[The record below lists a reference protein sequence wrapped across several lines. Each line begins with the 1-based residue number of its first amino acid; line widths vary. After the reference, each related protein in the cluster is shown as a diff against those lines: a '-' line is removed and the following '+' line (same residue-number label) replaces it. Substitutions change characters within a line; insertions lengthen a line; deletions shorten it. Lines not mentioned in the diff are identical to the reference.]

1 MPYHSIIIVS
11 MTLASYA
18 IRNDQTRGRRHPEP
32 EHPYRSPFQRDRDRI
47 IHARAFRR
55 LEYKTQVF
63 VNHEG
68 DHYRTRLTHSLEVAQ
83 ITRTVAGTLELNSD
97 LAEGLALSHDMGHPP
112 FGHSGQ
118 DVLDAL
124 MKPYGGFEHN
134 LQTLRIVEK
143 LEEKYIG
150 FPGLNLSFESREGI
164 VKHSAQYKG
173 RPNPPEFLREY
184 DLDSCPPIE
193 AQIIDLCD
201 EIAYN
206 NHDLDDGL
214 ESRLLN
220 LDELVSKV
228 TIFRE
233 IFEKVKIENPSAH
246 VKLLINATIIQ
257 LINIL
262 VTDLI
267 SNVKRVVQEKRIQTL
282 DDVRKAPTL
291 LVSFSNDVADM
302 NRELK
307 THLLTRMY
315 HHYRVQRMKNKAQ
328 RILEAL
334 FKAYQED
341 PGLLPTRYQTK
352 MREEGKERV
361 ICDYIAGMTDRFAI
375 DEHAKLFDPREKV

>member
-1 MPYHSIIIVS
+1 MRSIIKT

-18 IRNDQTRGRRHPEP
+18 IHNDESRGRRYPEP

-47 IHARAFRR
+47 IHSRAFRR

-68 DHYRTRLTHSLEVAQ
+68 DHYRTRLTHSIEVAQ
-83 ITRTVAGTLELNSD
+83 ISRTVSSALGLNMD

-124 MKPYGGFEHN
+124 MKPFGGFEHN

-143 LEEKYIG
+143 LEEKYIK
-150 FPGLNLSFESREGI
+150 FPGLNLTFESREGI
-164 VKHSAQYKG
+164 VKHSTQYKG
-173 RPNPPEFLREY
+173 RPNPPESLREY
-184 DLDSCPPIE
+184 DLNSFPPLE

-214 ESRLLN
+214 ESHLLN
-220 LDELVSKV
+220 LEELVSRV

-233 IFEKVKIENPSAH
+233 IFQKVKAENPTAH
-246 VKLLINATIIQ
+246 EKLLINATIIQ
-257 LINIL
+257 LINLL

-267 SNVKRVVQEKRIQTL
+267 DNVRSVIRDQNIRTL
-282 DDVRKAPTL
+282 SDVRNAPRL
-291 LVSFSNDVADM
+291 LVCFSDHVGDM

-307 THLLTRMY
+307 GHLLTRMY
-315 HHYRVQRMKNKAQ
+315 HHYRVQRMKSKAQ
-328 RILEAL
+328 RILESL
-334 FKAYQED
+334 FKAYQSD
-341 PGLLPTRYQTK
+341 PALLSSRYQAK
-352 MREEGKERV
+352 MQTEGKERV

-375 DEHAKLFDPREKV
+375 DEYAKLFDPREKV